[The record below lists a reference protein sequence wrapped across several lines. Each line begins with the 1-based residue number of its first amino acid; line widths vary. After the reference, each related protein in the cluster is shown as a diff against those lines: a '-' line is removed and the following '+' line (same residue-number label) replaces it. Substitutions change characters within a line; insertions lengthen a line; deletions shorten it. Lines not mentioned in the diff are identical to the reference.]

1 MMTHNIITLLTDFGW
16 QDVYVGVMKGAI
28 ARINSQLQ
36 VIDLTHDIPP
46 QDIAAARFCLSNAY
60 PYFPPQTVHV
70 AVVDPGV
77 GSKRRGVAIQFSGG
91 FIVCPDNGLCSGIL
105 ETTSVI
111 AAVELNNPQ
120 YWRSPNP
127 SHTFHGRDIFAP
139 VGAHLATGVP
149 LAELGDAIAPES
161 LIRLPLPELQIKDT
175 EIAGCIQYIDRFGN
189 SISNIRGDR
198 LEGESWL
205 VTVADKT
212 IRLATTYSDVAPGE
226 VLALVGS
233 HGWLE
238 VAVNSGNAAQQLS
251 LQVGSELKIKKQ

>member
-1 MMTHNIITLLTDFGW
+1 
-16 QDVYVGVMKGAI
+16 
-28 ARINSQLQ
+28 
-36 VIDLTHDIPP
+36 
-46 QDIAAARFCLSNAY
+46 
-60 PYFPPQTVHV
+60 
-70 AVVDPGV
+70 
-77 GSKRRGVAIQFSGG
+77 
-91 FIVCPDNGLCSGIL
+91 L

-120 YWRSPNP
+120 YWRSPYP

-139 VGAHLATGVP
+139 VGAHLTTGVP

-175 EIAGCIQYIDRFGN
+175 EIVGCIQYIDYFGN

-198 LEGESWL
+198 LKGESWL

-212 IRLATTYSDVAPGE
+212 IRLATTYSDVASGE
-226 VLALVGS
+226 LLALVGS

-238 VAVNSGNAAQQLS
+238 VAVNGGNAATQLS
-251 LQVGSELKIKKQ
+251 LGIGKELTVKKLVI